1 MGLKIFFTYIGSLL
15 VLSAL
20 LIVFAKKLADG
31 FAKQGKKPIFYGIFS
46 SLIASAAAFLAAQI
60 TNNLFTVFWM
70 FAAVLIIFG
79 IIHVRMVHKK
89 YFSSTSQDKVKV
101 FIGELFF
108 AMSIVLFVI
117 FVFSSLQYFM
127 KNDREFIFYPMMLST
142 LAFFIPTLV
151 YYTFESAY
159 SIPAAIYPT
168 WEYPLDNPIELP
180 EEDPR
185 EKLLVIGFEIA
196 KRTNDYKKTY
206 FRAKAPDGIKL
217 GELFYHFI
225 NDYNELQSETP
236 IDYQVT
242 GVATEWW
249 FHLKSKWFMPR
260 KILDPYLTVRENGI
274 KENSVIICERIP
286 VST

>member
-1 MGLKIFFTYIGSLL
+1 MELKIFFTYIGSLL
-15 VLSAL
+15 VLSAV
-20 LIVFAKKLADG
+20 LIVFAKRLADG
-31 FAKQGKKPIFYGIFS
+31 FAKEGKKPVFYGIFS
-46 SLIASAAAFLAAQI
+46 SLIASLAAFLAAQI
-60 TNNLFTVFWM
+60 TNNLFSVFWM

-79 IIHVRMVHKK
+79 TIHVSMVHKK
-89 YFSSTSQDKVKV
+89 YFSSTSQNKVKV

-108 AMSIVLFVI
+108 AISIVLFVI

-127 KNDREFIFYPMMLST
+127 KKDKEFIFYPMMLST

-151 YYTFESAY
+151 YHTFEAAY
-159 SIPAAIYPT
+159 SIPAAIYQPGNIRLIT
-168 WEYPLDNPIELP
+168 RLTFRKI
-180 EEDPR
+180 DPR

-196 KRTNDYKKTY
+196 KKSSDLKKTY

-236 IDYQVT
+236 IDYQKA

-249 FHLKSKWFMPR
+249 FYLKTKWFMPR
-260 KILDPYLTVRENGI
+260 TILDPHLTVRENGI

-286 VST
+286 V